1 MILDWNIIIVI
12 IILFYKK
19 EFIPIKES
27 SIESHVYPDKTYVEC
42 VEIVLPQH
50 ANHHQTTFGGQ
61 VFFEFI

>member
-1 MILDWNIIIVI
+1 MFFFSVSFLH
-12 IILFYKK
+12 K

-27 SIESHVYPDKTYVEC
+27 SSESHIYSDNTYAEC

-61 VFFEFI
+61 VQLFKNLF